1 MQPDTRGIEQPLEYI
16 EKRRFNA
23 IDYRNAMK
31 EITNMTITREKIEA
45 RLQKLVELGYIRQV
59 KPGTF
64 EECRTV
70 RHD

>member
-1 MQPDTRGIEQPLEYI
+1 MQPDTRGIERPLEYI
-16 EKRRFNA
+16 EKKRFNA

-59 KPGTF
+59 KPGTY